1 MENVRA
7 CILVIIIILQNE
19 MKSMEIVDY
28 INMHLLKRLFTSVNI
43 LNASSMLL
51 VFTTYRAASCDKKF
65 NLILACNITEYEI
78 TPPYLA
84 NHQSHKH
91 SKHRSAAC
99 SATAPSKTLSF
110 RYIYLN

>member
-1 MENVRA
+1 
-7 CILVIIIILQNE
+7 
-19 MKSMEIVDY
+19 MKSMQIVDY

-78 TPPYLA
+78 TPPYLII
-84 NHQSHKH
+84 NPTNIPNIEVLPVVLQHHP
-91 SKHRSAAC
+91 R
-99 SATAPSKTLSF
+99 PSPSD
-110 RYIYLN
+110 IYT